1 MKTCSGQL
9 SKRFKKFGH
18 YDEGDDENGKH
29 VETEYESGKHSKL
42 SIILHDT

>member
-29 VETEYESGKHSKL
+29 MWRPNMRVEN
-42 SIILHDT
+42 IQN